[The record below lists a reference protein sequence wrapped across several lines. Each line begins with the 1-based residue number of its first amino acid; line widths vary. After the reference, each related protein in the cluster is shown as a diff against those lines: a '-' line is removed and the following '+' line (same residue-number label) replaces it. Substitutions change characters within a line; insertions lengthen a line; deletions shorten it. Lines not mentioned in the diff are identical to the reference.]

1 MTHTLFSDNRHKEKT
16 SAFKACVYTYIYIW
30 TCILFGESAIS
41 YGPGGHK
48 STGHEGRGQ
57 RAKQFLSTLVEKHP
71 IQLVRDIHH
80 QYPYTKI
87 DI

>member
-1 MTHTLFSDNRHKEKT
+1 MTHTLFQTTDIKKKHLPSNH
-16 SAFKACVYTYIYIW
+16 VYIYI
-30 TCILFGESAIS
+30 
-41 YGPGGHK
+41 YGPAFYLANQPFLTAPGYK

-80 QYPYTKI
+80 QYPYKKI

>member
-16 SAFKACVYTYIYIW
+16 SAFKSCVYTYIY
-30 TCILFGESAIS
+30 
-41 YGPGGHK
+41 GPAFYLANQPFLTAPGYK

-80 QYPYTKI
+80 QYPYKKI